1 MIRKV
6 SAYDLSQ
13 PLTLSWD
20 GFMHSTLQFFLESP
34 QPGPHPIAARLPL
47 ARNLPLENG
56 LFIARD
62 LRVGNRKP
70 GASRFFATRKN
81 VTFLVVGRANI

>member
-1 MIRKV
+1 MVHNIVSKRTHGFAVSRNSVIRKV

-34 QPGPHPIAARLPL
+34 QPGPHPISRPL
-47 ARNLPLENG
+47 G
-56 LFIARD
+56 
-62 LRVGNRKP
+62 KM
-70 GASRFFATRKN
+70 
-81 VTFLVVGRANI
+81 FLVKEEL

>member
-6 SAYDLSQ
+6 SAYDLTQ

-47 ARNLPLENG
+47 EL
-56 LFIARD
+56 
-62 LRVGNRKP
+62 K
-70 GASRFFATRKN
+70 GASSGSVADMSYSKEVKRLRLAKTSTRS
-81 VTFLVVGRANI
+81 